1 VSCDEWLFTRV
12 ARGAGPAAMLG
23 PAFQQR
29 ERKAMA
35 TWKRLTQNLS
45 TPVKIDVNMDAV
57 ATMERNEDYTIVTFA
72 FARGDHQYALNVKET
87 PEEIRTLPPL
97 PSR

>member
-1 VSCDEWLFTRV
+1 MVVHTSGARRRAGCD
-12 ARGAGPAAMLG
+12 AG

-29 ERKAMA
+29 ERKATA

-57 ATMERNEDYTIVTFA
+57 ATMERNEDYTIVTFV
-72 FARGDHQYALNVKET
+72 FARGDHQYALNVKKT
-87 PEEIRTLPPL
+87 PEEIHTLPPL